1 MSVYFCSW
9 HPHVSLVYLG
19 ISIASSATAPGR
31 LEVNKSPDSWYPQLV
46 DDPTDFTESWVYIY
60 MGIFMIYE
68 YSMGM
73 CNPHDASFIVSVS
86 LLICVGL

>member
-1 MSVYFCSW
+1 MRVYFCSW

-46 DDPTDFTESWVYIY
+46 DDPTDFTVSWVYIY

-68 YSMGM
+68 YRWVCVTHMM
-73 CNPHDASFIVSVS
+73 HLS
-86 LLICVGL
+86 LSLFRC